1 MRKRLVSILMCGLIL
16 LGLCGCGKNEVNGV
30 EKENNQL
37 KEEYGSVEEEKID
50 ILVAKFNTLVVDN
63 SKLNPASEDYLTLS
77 NGEYWYGLI
86 DGIYLV
92 IVP

>member
-37 KEEYGSVEEEKID
+37 KE
-50 ILVAKFNTLVVDN
+50 
-63 SKLNPASEDYLTLS
+63 
-77 NGEYWYGLI
+77 
-86 DGIYLV
+86 
-92 IVP
+92 